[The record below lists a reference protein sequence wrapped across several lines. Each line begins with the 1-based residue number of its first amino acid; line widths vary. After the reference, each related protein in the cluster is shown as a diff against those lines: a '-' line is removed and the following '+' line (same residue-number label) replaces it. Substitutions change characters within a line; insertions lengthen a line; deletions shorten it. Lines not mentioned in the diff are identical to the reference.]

1 MVARSFFPRG
11 LNPVLDG
18 GVGDE
23 DFVVAPEV
31 PGSGPV
37 RQAVLDD
44 QAYSPLL
51 HAAGVQA
58 LGQGQVGQIHGETA
72 ATAEATMPR
81 EGNNHIDGLLGPGV
95 AEVMQGPSDHSV
107 TTGAADAARAA
118 PRRVV
123 AAAPFHPWLRKIFNA
138 GDSLR
143 DIRHILAW
151 PVHLPFS

>member
-1 MVARSFFPRG
+1 MLGRSFFPRR
-11 LNPVLDG
+11 LDPVLDG
-18 GVGDE
+18 GVGGE
-23 DFVVAPEV
+23 DFVVTPKV

-44 QAYSPLL
+44 QADSPLL

-81 EGNNHIDGLLGPGV
+81 ETNNHIDGLLGPSV
-95 AEVMQGPSDHSV
+95 AEVMQGPSGHGV
-107 TTGAADAARAA
+107 TTGATAAARAA

-123 AAAPFHPWLRKIFNA
+123 AAAPLDPWVREIFNA
-138 GDSLR
+138 GDPLR
-143 DIRHILAW
+143 GIRHILAW